1 MPTPAPAV
9 SIHPYFKVRPGQ
21 MPAAKAI
28 LDEFLQRTATEPG
41 VLNYEFTICGDTI
54 FCREAYRDADAL
66 LAHVGN
72 VGAQVEKMLGLAELA
87 RIEIHGP
94 AAELAKLQGPLA
106 GMNPAWYV
114 YERGL
119 ARR

>member
-1 MPTPAPAV
+1 MTSPTPAV
-9 SIHPYFKVRPGQ
+9 SIHPYFKVRAGQ
-21 MPAAKAI
+21 MPAAKA
-28 LDEFLQRTATEPG
+28 LLNEFLQRTANEAG
-41 VLNYEFTICGDTI
+41 VLHYEFTICGDTI

-94 AAELAKLQGPLA
+94 AAELAKLQGPL
-106 GMNPAWYV
+106 GPMNPTWFAF
-114 YERGL
+114 ECGL
-119 ARR
+119 PRR